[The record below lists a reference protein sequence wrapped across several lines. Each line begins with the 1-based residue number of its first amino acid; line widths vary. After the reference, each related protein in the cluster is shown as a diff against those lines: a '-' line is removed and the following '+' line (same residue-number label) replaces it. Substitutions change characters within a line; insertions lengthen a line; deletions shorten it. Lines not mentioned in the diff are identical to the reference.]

1 MTGRSALLDILAILA
16 TSLVVVAGLLYA
28 LVAKTYDATTL
39 MVSVVSP
46 LVFGSAIFSLR
57 KNRILLFS
65 FLAYIWAVVDDA
77 PVYFDSVLTW
87 PEVTRFH
94 PFLPRLEMN
103 VVIHALTLFFL
114 YLALRESLKGTGLG
128 VLQAP
133 GAVILAFV
141 AFVLAYAQNIPL
153 YAIQVAVRTSWYQ
166 FDFAEKVLSI
176 LFLCFAFREAARLK
190 PSQAPVRIV
199 QSTGLHPS
207 P

>member
-1 MTGRSALLDILAILA
+1 LKGRDALLDLLAVLA
-16 TSLVVVAGLLYA
+16 VSLVVVGGLFYA

-39 MVSVVSP
+39 MISVVSP

-77 PVYFDSVLTW
+77 PVFFDSVLTW
-87 PEVTRFH
+87 PEVTAFH
-94 PFLPRLEMN
+94 PLFPRLEVN
-103 VVIHALTLFFL
+103 VAIHALTLLFL

-141 AFVLAYAQNIPL
+141 AFVIAYAQNIPL
-153 YAIQVAVRTSWYQ
+153 YAIQVTVETSWFQ
-166 FDFAEKVLSI
+166 FDFAEKLLSI
-176 LFLCFAFREAARLK
+176 LFLYFAFREAARLK
-190 PSQAPVRIV
+190 PRQA
-199 QSTGLHPS
+199 Q
-207 P
+207 